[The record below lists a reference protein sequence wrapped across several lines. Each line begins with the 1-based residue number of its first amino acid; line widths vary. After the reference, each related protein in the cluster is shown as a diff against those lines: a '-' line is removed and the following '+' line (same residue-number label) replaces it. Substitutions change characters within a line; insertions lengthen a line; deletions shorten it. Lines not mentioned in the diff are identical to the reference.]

1 MYTKMFTLTKL
12 VNFLQYTLIFFYLA
26 SIKRNGENMSIFK
39 KKREINKYKNQSVVT
54 NTIRTDTELALKID
68 ELQTVCST
76 EKGETISK
84 NKLLTGIIS
93 SFIAEIETTASTNE
107 DLATQKLLAVLN

>member
-1 MYTKMFTLTKL
+1 M
-12 VNFLQYTLIFFYLA
+12 A
-26 SIKRNGENMSIFK
+26 SIKLNGENMSIFK

-68 ELQTVCST
+68 ELQAVCST
-76 EKGETISK
+76 EKGETVSK